1 MKWLS
6 TILITLILS
15 VAANAQNAAITGWI
29 VDKTGTPIQFASIV
43 LLSQNTNKPIAQT
56 TSGEKGTFKLEAKAG
71 EAYVLKIF
79 QLNYDLYSVNIASF
93 ANADMGRI
101 TLNTKSDNL
110 KEVTVVG
117 NPPLITRKVDRV
129 VLNVQSNPLTAGK
142 SSLELFKLA
151 PGVSVLNGNISI
163 NGITHARV
171 MLNGR
176 MLNLAGAELINFLTT
191 LRAEEIASIEII
203 ANPPAEYAASAG
215 GLINI
220 VYKKQRKDGLN
231 GSISSSYVQG
241 RYAGAGESASLN
253 YKQNKV
259 TLFGS
264 YSMNWDNGY
273 GSDWTTRTNDK
284 GDFNYKE
291 SSFRKDTYAGRRLRV
306 GGIYDINKNQYMGI
320 EYSNSG
326 WKEKSPYQTI
336 TTLGNTG
343 AKDIVLNGIFPQN
356 HDASYNNLG
365 YNYNIKLDSL
375 GTALTFTTDYT
386 WNTSTKKNSAA
397 SNYYDEVSGRFGD
410 TSYRNTI
417 PANSQVYSA
426 DIKLDKPLSKSA
438 AISLGGKLVMA
449 AIDNDVQFENFKNAT
464 WIKDLTQSYQY
475 RYKEDIYAGFLNYTG
490 TVFKTDIKI
499 GLRAEYTN
507 TDGHLLTAD
516 TVRDNRKSYLGWFPS
531 LFLQKTLNEKAGN
544 SIAFS
549 FRRGIDRPSYTQL
562 NPFVIYIDNYT
573 TLEGN
578 PYLKPQYANS
588 FQLTYTYHEDYSL
601 SFIYQRAND
610 VIFNILHTRPGDSL
624 SVYYAPENLDI
635 RDNYIVILS
644 TPLQVTKWWNMNNTF
659 AFKQEKMKFKDFQY
673 NKPIVFIQT
682 AQDIVLPAKMRLSV
696 SGLYYSNI
704 MQGNIAVDGFYRIDM
719 GLQKAFMKDKLIAK
733 INVND
738 VFNTEKSRT
747 KTIYQ
752 HYIQN
757 GLEKNQ
763 TQSIALQLIYN
774 FKLGK
779 AFTVKEM
786 DRSNSDEKSRLG
798 SK

>member
-1 MKWLS
+1 MKWLT
-6 TILITLILS
+6 TILITLVTA
-15 VAANAQNAAITGWI
+15 VAANAQNAAITGWV
-29 VDKTGTPIQFASIV
+29 VDKTNAPIQFASVV
-43 LLSQNTNKPIAQT
+43 LLSQNTNKPVAQT
-56 TSGEKGTFKLEAKAG
+56 TSDEKGAFKLEAQAS
-71 EAYVLKIF
+71 EAYVLKVF

-93 ANADMGRI
+93 TNADMGRI
-101 TLNTKSDNL
+101 TLNIKSDNL

-129 VLNVQSNPLTAGK
+129 VLNVQNNPLTAGK

-176 MLNLAGAELINFLTT
+176 MLNMGGAELINFLTT
-191 LRAEEIASIEII
+191 LRAEEIATIEII
-203 ANPPAEYAASAG
+203 ANPPAEYSASAG

-241 RYAGAGESASLN
+241 RYAGASESALLN
-253 YKQNKV
+253 YKQKKV

-273 GSDWTTRTNDK
+273 GSDWTTRTNEK
-284 GDFNYKE
+284 GEFNYKE

-306 GGIYDINKNQYMGI
+306 GGIYDVNKNQYMGI
-320 EYSNSG
+320 EYSNST
-326 WKEKSPYQTI
+326 WKDKSPYQTT
-336 TTLGNTG
+336 TTLGGTG

-356 HDASYNNLG
+356 QDASYNNLG
-365 YNYNIKLDSL
+365 YNYRIKLDSL

-386 WNTSTKKNSAA
+386 WNTSTKKNSAT
-397 SNYYDEVSGRFGD
+397 SNYYDEVNGKFGD
-410 TSYRNTI
+410 TLYRNTI

-426 DIKLDKPLSKSA
+426 NVKLEKPLSKSA
-438 AISLGGKLVMA
+438 AISLGGRLVKA
-449 AIDNDVQFENFKNAT
+449 SIDNDVQFENFRNAAWT
-464 WIKDLTQSYQY
+464 KDLTQSYQY

-490 TVFKTDIKI
+490 KVFKTDVKV

-516 TVRDNRKSYLGWFPS
+516 TIRDNRKGYLGLFPS
-531 LFLQKTLNEKAGN
+531 LFMQRTLNAKAGN
-544 SIAFS
+544 SIEFS

-562 NPFVIYIDNYT
+562 NPFVIYMDNYT

-578 PYLKPQYANS
+578 PYLRPQYAS
-588 FQLTYTYHEDYSL
+588 TFQLTYVHHEDYSV

-610 VIFNILHTRPGDSL
+610 VIFNILHTRPGDAL

-635 RDNYIVILS
+635 RDNYIVILNA
-644 TPLQVTKWWNMNNTF
+644 PLEVAKWWSMYNTF
-659 AFKQEKMKFKDFQY
+659 VFKQEKMRFQDFQY
-673 NKPIVFIQT
+673 NKPVVFVQT
-682 AQDIVLPAKMRLSV
+682 AQDITLPADLRLSV
-696 SGLYYSNI
+696 NGLYYSSM
-704 MQGNIAVDGFYRIDM
+704 MQGNISVDGFYRIDL
-719 GLQKAFMKDKLIAK
+719 GLQKSFMKDKLIAK

-738 VFNTEKSRT
+738 VFNTERSRT

-763 TQSIALQLIYN
+763 TQSIALQLIYS

-786 DRSNSDEKSRLG
+786 DRSNSDEKKRLG
-798 SK
+798 DK